1 MKKLMIIASIAFTAI
16 CAQAATVTWTMTN
29 VTGPDGETL
38 NSGTAY
44 MFAYVAGSSSLT
56 ASTIGA
62 AIVDAYAH
70 GELTTFLADNSV
82 YSWKPSTAGA
92 YGDSSKNVDPVGDMG
107 LTAAGVYTFYSVIFD
122 STTIGDDSQ
131 FFITKELA
139 SKKVPDSSA
148 NLGLLFGSQA
158 TASTADGAWNAVAVP
173 EPTSG
178 LLMLVGLAGLAL
190 RRRRA

>member
-1 MKKLMIIASIAFTAI
+1 MKIMITIAAVAICAI
-16 CAQAATVTWTMTN
+16 CAQAATVTWTMSN

-62 AIVDAYAH
+62 AIVDAYAN
-70 GELTTFLADNSV
+70 GELSTFLADNAA
-82 YSWKPSTAGA
+82 YSWKPSAAGD
-92 YGDSSKNVDPVGDMG
+92 YGDSSKNIDPEADMG
-107 LTAAGVYTFYSVIFD
+107 LAAGSKYTFYSVIFD
-122 STTIGDDSQ
+122 STTLTDESQ
-131 FFITKELA
+131 FFVTKELA
-139 SKKVPDSSA
+139 NKTVPASAA

-158 TASTADGAWNAVAVP
+158 TASTADGAWQAVP

-178 LLMLVGLAGLAL
+178 LLLLLGVAGLAL
-190 RRRRA
+190 RRKRA